1 MSRIFALALVL
12 GVLCG
17 SAQEV
22 MIFTPSEPPQVP
34 AKTPRAVQNDPRLPT
49 YDNPIESDLAGG
61 ELHVSFLAVS
71 KKDMVLRVEKDND
84 IFDGRGRKYHCPDW
98 KILRGS
104 DGRKYGVHT
113 SIGSERTSDRE
124 IIAGIM
130 TPIEFQFLMDP
141 ASGGTLP
148 TIGRARFCFN
158 GEWLEFRN
166 LKVQDSSLWE
176 EIRTALGL

>member
-1 MSRIFALALVL
+1 MSRIFALVLVWA
-12 GVLCG
+12 VLCG
-17 SAQEV
+17 SAQGV
-22 MIFTPSEPPQVP
+22 MIFSPSEPPQVP
-34 AKTPRAVQNDPRLPT
+34 AKTSRAVQNDPRLPA

-61 ELHVSFLAVS
+61 EFHVSFLAVS

-84 IFDGRGRKYHCPDW
+84 IFDGRGRKYHCPDGEP
-98 KILRGS
+98 LRGS
-104 DGRKYGVHT
+104 DGADYAVFT
-113 SIGSERTSDRE
+113 NIGSEETHDRE

-158 GEWLEFRN
+158 GEWVEFRN

-176 EIRTALGL
+176 EIRTELGL